1 MLKNLNSFAVGR
13 SLLGEHQ
20 QKAASLSLN
29 LSSLNP
35 FSVAKKKYHAF
46 LSDNDLKVKFSMRN
60 DPKIV
65 VPFLDGLH
73 CDYIVLQQLVLVKE
87 DEANSLMF
95 SNLGFLVTETA
106 VPTTYPISKA
116 MQSTQL
122 PDVVRLYQQAYD
134 IEIHLVP
141 AKYWSVATTAH
152 KVAKDLKA
160 PDENFLDYFL
170 KVYASLLSLMNA
182 SVSVDQKKTKNTD
195 INI

>member
-1 MLKNLNSFAVGR
+1 VLKNLNQFAVGR
-13 SLLGEHQ
+13 SLTGVGVSP
-20 QKAASLSLN
+20 KVTIPSFFN

-35 FSVAKKKYHAF
+35 ISVVKNKYQSF
-46 LSDNDLKVKFSMRN
+46 LKDSDAKVKFAIRN

-87 DEANSLMF
+87 DTNSLMF
-95 SNLGFLVTETA
+95 SALGFMVTETV
-106 VPTTYPISKA
+106 VPTTSPFVKA
-116 MQSTQL
+116 MRSTRL
-122 PDVVRLYQQAYD
+122 PDVVRLYQQSYD
-134 IEIHLVP
+134 IEIHMVP

-170 KVYASLLSLMNA
+170 KVYDSLLNVMQTQQPS
-182 SVSVDQKKTKNTD
+182 K
-195 INI
+195 